1 MAHSSRLALLPGYDT
16 APDIYETTAPSLT
29 TSPPSRPLSVSSTS
43 SISSDDNGI
52 SHRRILPGTARERF
66 TREGRGRDVRGGEFG
81 DGVGG
86 GKKGW
91 KFGRRRAEDEGL
103 EERVARLRRE
113 VEECRM
119 LAEREKT
126 SGDQNEG
133 IDEEM
138 EALREVLEG
147 LDVRGTNANGR
158 DARKSVV
165 RASTNGDEDGEP
177 ENEQTEPTG
186 IAGFDARLSAL
197 ERSLGPLGVEGGLP
211 SGDSSATAPLLPSV
225 QMLDQQLSA
234 LMTATSLESLEA
246 SSTRIRK
253 LREEAEAFTASQYTT
268 DSSAT
273 TNGMSKTPSSAS
285 NTSPDLAKLNA
296 LYGLLPTLQ
305 SLSPT
310 VPAVVERLRSLR
322 TLHGGAANAAAELEA
337 LERQQDEFDT
347 ELKAWREGLERVE
360 EAVREAD
367 EANGR
372 NGKVV
377 QGWVK
382 DLEGRLE
389 KVA

>member
-1 MAHSSRLALLPGYDT
+1 MAHSSRLAMLPGYDT
-16 APDIYETTAPSLT
+16 APDIYETTPPSLT
-29 TSPPSRPLSVSSTS
+29 TSPPSRPTSVSSTS

-113 VEECRM
+113 VEECRV
-119 LAEREKT
+119 LAEREK
-126 SGDQNEG
+126 SAVPKGEEIG
-133 IDEEM
+133 EEM

-147 LDVRGTNANGR
+147 LDARSNKADGR
-158 DARKSVV
+158 NPRQPAV
-165 RASTNGDEDGEP
+165 RAGTKGKVDDEDED
-177 ENEQTEPTG
+177 EQTDEPTG
-186 IAGFDARLSAL
+186 IAEFDARLSAL
-197 ERSLGPLGVEGGLP
+197 ERTLGPVGLEGGMMN
-211 SGDSSATAPLLPSV
+211 GDASTSAPLLPFL

-253 LREEAEAFTASQYTT
+253 LREEAEAFSASQHAL
-268 DSSAT
+268 DPDVK
-273 TNGMSKTPSSAS
+273 TNGTSGSHTSGA
-285 NTSPDLAKLNA
+285 SPDLAKLNA

-310 VPAVVERLRSLR
+310 VPAVIERLRSLR

-337 LERQQDEFDT
+337 LERQQDEFDS

-377 QGWVK
+377 QSWVK

-389 KVA
+389 KVS